1 MFHKLRVS
9 KTIYASDGYVSLF
22 CQGFCY
28 LAQLKCFLGE
38 PLSAV
43 FRKFPGSENFMDK
56 RAGFQYFQSEIFC
69 LTVSKI
75 SYGNPSVLCFRKLA
89 VAKKIMMKWGES
101 RFSPETLL
109 SQSAQN
115 FPRRENFGVPLSL
128 GIEKVSIRKGG
139 GRMKVFCQKIVVS
152 Q

>member
-28 LAQLKCFLGE
+28 LAQLKYFLGE

-69 LTVSKI
+69 LTVSKNFVWEPFCAMFQKTSGSEKDHDEMGRVKI
-75 SYGNPSVLCFRKLA
+75 LPGNLTVSECPK
-89 VAKKIMMKWGES
+89 
-101 RFSPETLL
+101 FS
-109 SQSAQN
+109 
-115 FPRRENFGVPLSL
+115 
-128 GIEKVSIRKGG
+128 
-139 GRMKVFCQKIVVS
+139 
-152 Q
+152 